1 MQPPRNDKNR
11 EENNIEN
18 QQKQEDNTMY
28 RELVE
33 LSTTLSAPK
42 VYEKLKTDDNE
53 TSPDEMRSEFGIQS
67 SADSIPDYASP
78 SLCSRICDRCCSCCC
93 PCSRRKFMSTLITM
107 AVISLGL
114 YLFIEICFIP
124 PKIAPILIEPLTD
137 EPAVFDGTVRVLLVG
152 DSMFGISCRR
162 YKLREK
168 IAAFLPQYSLNLAIS
183 GKSAVKATDL
193 RERLPRIL
201 PITQPDVVFLWE
213 NSDVSNV
220 NEHKLSP
227 QQISFVR
234 GNFTK
239 NMEWNVNFILN
250 YHGNNTDLSQH
261 NYVKKM
267 ALFGP
272 GMLNSTIFSSLLG
285 FFVILLALGVM
296 LTLT

>member
-1 MQPPRNDKNR
+1 MQPTRVPPEEENI
-11 EENNIEN
+11 ENNIEKH
-18 QQKQEDNTMY
+18 QKQEDNMVY

-33 LSTTLSAPK
+33 LSTSLSAPK
-42 VYEKLKTDDNE
+42 VYEKLKTDDHE
-53 TSPDEMRSEFGIQS
+53 TASDEIRDEFGLQS
-67 SADSIPDYASP
+67 SVGPTPDTVST
-78 SLCSRICDRCCSCCC
+78 SFCGRICDRGCSCCC
-93 PCSRRKFMSTLITM
+93 PCSRRKCMTALMTM
-107 AVISLGL
+107 AIVSIGL

-124 PKIAPILIEPLTD
+124 PIIAPILIEPLTD
-137 EPAVFDGTVRVLLVG
+137 EPALFDGTVRVLLVG

-168 IAAFLPQYSLNLAIS
+168 IAAFLPQYSLNLAVS

-220 NEHKLSP
+220 NEHKLSS

-250 YHGNNTDLSQH
+250 YHGNNTELSQH
-261 NYVKKM
+261 NRVKKM

-272 GMLNSTIFSSLLG
+272 GMLTIEPSPDLIH
-285 FFVILLALGVM
+285 VRILR
-296 LTLT
+296 

>member
-1 MQPPRNDKNR
+1 MQPTRILNDEKNK
-11 EENNIEN
+11 EEQYNTQKQE
-18 QQKQEDNTMY
+18 KQEDNMVY

-33 LSTTLSAPK
+33 MSTTLSGPK
-42 VYEKLKTDDNE
+42 VYEKLKSDDHE
-53 TSPDEMRSEFGIQS
+53 TASDDMRDDFGLQS
-67 SADSIPDYASP
+67 SVGPTSDTVPTTFCGR
-78 SLCSRICDRCCSCCC
+78 LCGRCCGCCC
-93 PCSRRKFMSTLITM
+93 PCSRHKCMTALMTM
-107 AVISLGL
+107 AIISLGL
-114 YLFIEICFIP
+114 YLFIEFCFIP
-124 PKIAPILIEPLTD
+124 PKISPILIEPLTD

-220 NEHKLSP
+220 NEHKLSS
-227 QQISFVR
+227 QQISFIR

-239 NMEWNVNFILN
+239 NMDWNVNFILN
-250 YHGNNTDLSQH
+250 YHGNNTELSQH
-261 NYVKKM
+261 NRVKKM

-272 GMLNSTIFSSLLG
+272 GINRYLTIF
-285 FFVILLALGVM
+285 
-296 LTLT
+296 T